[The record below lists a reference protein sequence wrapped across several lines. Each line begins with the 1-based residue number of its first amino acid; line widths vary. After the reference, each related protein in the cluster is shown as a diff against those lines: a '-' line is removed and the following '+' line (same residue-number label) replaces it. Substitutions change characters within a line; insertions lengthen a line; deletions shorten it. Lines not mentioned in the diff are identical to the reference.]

1 MAYTCIRIRRV
12 VANVVSPC
20 IYWGQR
26 GKRALRV
33 RVTVASRK
41 PPCRDISL
49 QCHAPSGLADSY
61 WLVSLPWQPRV
72 HVADA
77 VLVSNHRL
85 LPGAQTSSTKTRSL
99 LSPVAPLSLSDCGHC
114 SAHAV
119 PARDCHRGVI
129 PSGELKIDIR
139 PGTGP
144 TRKEKNPT
152 AIILQKHPLQGGSC
166 LI

>member
-1 MAYTCIRIRRV
+1 MPLYTCMAYTCIRIRRV

-99 LSPVAPLSLSDCGHC
+99 SLS
-114 SAHAV
+114 
-119 PARDCHRGVI
+119 
-129 PSGELKIDIR
+129 
-139 PGTGP
+139 
-144 TRKEKNPT
+144 
-152 AIILQKHPLQGGSC
+152 GGSTVTVRLTPFRHETVTVVLYQAASLKSTSGQERGQLGKRRILRPSFC
-166 LI
+166 RSIHCKEVAA